1 MNANFGG
8 YGKIKITVAPGT
20 TATWIVTH
28 TDGSVV
34 NVELHEGVNLI
45 DNYGTV
51 NTFTFLQETA
61 KNILYADFAGLRV
74 LNARTL
80 FYQCNNITE
89 IKNIDTTGV
98 TDFYYTFS
106 GCYKLV
112 RVDRVDVTV
121 SNLITWQT
129 FRALD
134 LLQFVGI
141 VGFGGVQNGNINID
155 FTTNYA
161 ITRECLLFMLDNA
174 VDRRAKGWTTDV
186 ILILNSSVYNRLT
199 AEDLPLFEAK
209 GITIKKV

>member
-20 TATWIVTH
+20 TATWVVTH
-28 TDGSVV
+28 TDGNVV

-61 KNILYADFAGLRV
+61 MNILSADFAGLKV
-74 LNARTL
+74 LSARYL
-80 FYQCNNITE
+80 FYKCKKITDV
-89 IKNIDTTGV
+89 KNLDTKGV
-98 TDFYYTFS
+98 TDFYYTFND
-106 GCYKLV
+106 CNKLV
-112 RVDRVDVTV
+112 RVDMIDVTV

-129 FRALD
+129 FRGLN
-134 LLQFVGI
+134 LLQFIGLIGV
-141 VGFGGVQNGNINID
+141 GGVQNGNIHID

-174 VDRRAKGWTTDV
+174 IDRRAKGWTTDV
-186 ILILNSSVYNRLT
+186 ILTLNSTVYNRLT